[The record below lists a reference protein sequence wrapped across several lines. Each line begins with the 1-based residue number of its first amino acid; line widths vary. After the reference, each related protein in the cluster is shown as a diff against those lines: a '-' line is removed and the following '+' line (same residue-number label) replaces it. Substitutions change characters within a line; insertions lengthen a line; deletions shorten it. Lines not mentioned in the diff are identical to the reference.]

1 MFLFKVIFYKYFQ
14 HSIAG
19 KQVGNSQI
27 NWCPLRKVA
36 KKHGIKG
43 VKTLH
48 ATLLD
53 VAM

>member
-1 MFLFKVIFYKYFQ
+1 MYFMEGRNLKNLLK
-14 HSIAG
+14 HVG
-19 KQVGNSQI
+19 KSQI

-53 VAM
+53 VTM

>member
-1 MFLFKVIFYKYFQ
+1 MFLFKGTLYKYFQ

-27 NWCPLRKVA
+27 NWSPLRKVA
-36 KKHGIKG
+36 KKHGIRG

-48 ATLLD
+48 ATHLD
-53 VAM
+53 VAK